1 MPVTISRTMLL
12 FSIPEISV
20 VGLFVGLLTF
30 VFEAY
35 RSWNARFLDC
45 ADQINNSHNSV
56 AQLSSAIQLRNYI
69 SNRFLFF
76 ISHKKHALALV
87 CSILKDNKKSSNLQ
101 KTLGD
106 GLSFVDKAH
115 GLDLQGA
122 HLHGVCI
129 KPQCRIDYEVSRDVK
144 KNIRSV
150 DLRNT
155 DLYHANIAESTIC
168 NVVFDSAHFNGA
180 ILCGTRFHNCS
191 LKNVDFSGADLSGV
205 RFYSC
210 DLQGAKFS
218 GAKRLSTVT
227 VYANEK
233 DERTPETPV
242 SLLKFLDEDGY
253 FAEFKKEPVYSEQ
266 VPDMT
271 VFVSKL
277 GTMSAQ
283 QEAYYLGIKSDLCE
297 KYKDSQLKFKTIERI
312 SYSESGQ
319 LTMMHH
325 TIEQCKGF
333 IVFAFSHLEINKG
346 RVRKDKKDEM
356 EELADANYSSPW
368 LQIETAFARS
378 MGLPCLIV
386 AEDDKLKRNGVFD
399 EAIVNADPN
408 MFYVI
413 YKGLFTKDDYAI
425 IEKWKNAVESNQ

>member
-1 MPVTISRTMLL
+1 M
-12 FSIPEISV
+12 
-20 VGLFVGLLTF
+20 
-30 VFEAY
+30 
-35 RSWNARFLDC
+35 
-45 ADQINNSHNSV
+45 
-56 AQLSSAIQLRNYI
+56 
-69 SNRFLFF
+69 
-76 ISHKKHALALV
+76 
-87 CSILKDNKKSSNLQ
+87 
-101 KTLGD
+101 
-106 GLSFVDKAH
+106 
-115 GLDLQGA
+115 QGA

-297 KYKDSQLKFKTIERI
+297 KYKDSQLNFKTIERI

>member
-1 MPVTISRTMLL
+1 MLL

-35 RSWNARFLDC
+35 RSWNARFIDC
-45 ADQINNSHNSV
+45 ADKINNSANSV

-69 SNRFLFF
+69 SNRFMFF
-76 ISHKKHALALV
+76 ISHKKHALALA

-122 HLHGVCI
+122 NLHGVCI
-129 KPQCRIDYEVSRDVK
+129 KPQCRIEYEVSRDVK
-144 KNIRSV
+144 KNKRSV

-155 DLYHANIAESTIC
+155 DLFQANIAESTIC

-218 GAKRLSTVT
+218 GAKRLSTVS
-227 VYANEK
+227 VYAKEK
-233 DERTPETPV
+233 DDRNPETPAA
-242 SLLKFLDEDGY
+242 LLKFLDNIGY
-253 FAEFKKEPVYSEQ
+253 FTEFKEKPVYSEQ

-277 GTMSAQ
+277 GTMSAL
-283 QEAYYLGIKSDLCE
+283 QEAYYLGIKADLCA
-297 KYKDSQLKFKTIERI
+297 KYKDLNLKFESIERT
-312 SYSESGQ
+312 SYSKTGQ
-319 LTMMHH
+319 LNMVHH
-325 TIEQCKGF
+325 SIERCKGF

-356 EELADANYSSPW
+356 EELSDSSYSSPW

-378 MGLPCLIV
+378 LGLPCLIV
-386 AEDDKLKRNGVFD
+386 AEDDRLKRNGVFD

-408 MFYVI
+408 MFFVT
-413 YKGLFTKDDYAI
+413 YKGLFTEDDYQI
-425 IEKWKNAVESNQ
+425 IKRWKDAVESNQ

>member
-1 MPVTISRTMLL
+1 MLL

-76 ISHKKHALALV
+76 ISHKKHALALL

>member
-1 MPVTISRTMLL
+1 MLL

-76 ISHKKHALALV
+76 ISHKKHALALL

-242 SLLKFLDEDGY
+242 PLLKFLDEDGY

>member
-1 MPVTISRTMLL
+1 
-12 FSIPEISV
+12 
-20 VGLFVGLLTF
+20 
-30 VFEAY
+30 
-35 RSWNARFLDC
+35 
-45 ADQINNSHNSV
+45 
-56 AQLSSAIQLRNYI
+56 
-69 SNRFLFF
+69 
-76 ISHKKHALALV
+76 
-87 CSILKDNKKSSNLQ
+87 
-101 KTLGD
+101 
-106 GLSFVDKAH
+106 
-115 GLDLQGA
+115 
-122 HLHGVCI
+122 
-129 KPQCRIDYEVSRDVK
+129 
-144 KNIRSV
+144 
-150 DLRNT
+150 
-155 DLYHANIAESTIC
+155 
-168 NVVFDSAHFNGA
+168 
-180 ILCGTRFHNCS
+180 
-191 LKNVDFSGADLSGV
+191 
-205 RFYSC
+205 
-210 DLQGAKFS
+210 LQGAKFS

-233 DERTPETPV
+233 DERTPEIPV

-413 YKGLFTKDDYAI
+413 YNGLFTKDDYAI

>member
-1 MPVTISRTMLL
+1 MLL

-45 ADQINNSHNSV
+45 ADQINKSQNSV

-76 ISHKKHALALV
+76 ISHKKHALALL

>member
-1 MPVTISRTMLL
+1 MLL

-45 ADQINNSHNSV
+45 ADQINKSHNSV

-76 ISHKKHALALV
+76 ISHKKHALALL

-408 MFYVI
+408 IFYVI

>member
-1 MPVTISRTMLL
+1 MLL

-76 ISHKKHALALV
+76 ISHKKHALALL

-122 HLHGVCI
+122 YLHGVCI

>member
-1 MPVTISRTMLL
+1 MLL

-425 IEKWKNAVESNQ
+425 IEMWKNAVESNQ

>member
-1 MPVTISRTMLL
+1 MLL

-76 ISHKKHALALV
+76 ISHKKHALALL
-87 CSILKDNKKSSNLQ
+87 CSILKDNKKSSNLH

-242 SLLKFLDEDGY
+242 PLLKFLDEDGY